1 MSKSKKTPG
10 ANEFMDDR
18 KKTIM
23 ELALKRRQQKA
34 TEVGLSME
42 EKSKLMPQFNV
53 PSAPPPPQ
61 S

>member
-1 MSKSKKTPG
+1 MSKSPKTPDG
-10 ANEFMDDR
+10 SEFLTDR

-23 ELALKRRQQKA
+23 ELALKRRQEMA
-34 TEVGLSME
+34 TQVGLSME
-42 EKSKLMPQFNV
+42 EKSKIMPQFNV